1 MKTSRIVSGGLALA
15 FAAGSALFFSGAAA
29 AADSYV
35 IADDFGDEGSS
46 YPADW
51 FLGTVSAPG
60 TATSTVSGLNVL
72 GPVQL
77 LNGTPGTSPEPDL
90 VALVE
95 GTNLGIVS
103 GDVNFQI
110 PLFADPDNSAGF
122 TTLRPDNFGNMGLNP
137 LAGWTTSRD
146 VGTLSAGT
154 SHTLVDYQDELESL
168 TTQFEILAY
177 GIIVPAGSSAV
188 VSSITWNDDTTW
200 FTPVPTGV
208 ATPASLSQTAASTT
222 GVTATLTGFVPG
234 ETVDGFFASQSM
246 GSDTGATATADA
258 TGTVTFKY
266 VLPSGV
272 LPSEYRLGGTAA
284 VSGVASFAVFTVVA
298 DAAPVPAP
306 AAPPATAVPGTATFT
321 G

>member
-1 MKTSRIVSGGLALA
+1 MRSRMKTSRIVSGGLALA
-15 FAAGSALFFSGAAA
+15 FAAGSALFFGGAAA

-35 IADDFGDEGSS
+35 VSDDFGAEGSS
-46 YPADW
+46 YPAGW

-60 TATSTVSGLNVL
+60 TAISTVSGLNVV

-95 GTNLGIVS
+95 STNLGIVS

-110 PLFADPDNSAGF
+110 PLFADPANAAGF

-137 LAGWTTSRD
+137 LAGWTTSGD
-146 VGTLSAGT
+146 VGSLSAGT
-154 SHTLVDYQDELESL
+154 SHTLVDYQNELESL

-188 VSSITWNDDTTW
+188 VSSITC
-200 FTPVPTGV
+200 
-208 ATPASLSQTAASTT
+208 
-222 GVTATLTGFVPG
+222 VTATLTGFVPG
-234 ETVDGFFASQSM
+234 ETVDGFFASQNI

-258 TGTVTFKY
+258 TGTVTFTY